1 MADSLPEHFSQLH
14 PLPKKSRVFAR
25 SKISLLPLI
34 AATYFMVSGGPYGLE
49 DVVQMAGYGGA
60 LAILL
65 ITPLLWSAPAALM
78 VSELSSAIPEEGGFY
93 IWVQRGMGRFWGF
106 QEVWLTLAGSVFEM
120 ALYPTLFVDYVGH
133 FAPVITAGHRGITI
147 ELALIVV
154 CTIWNLRG
162 ARAVGEGSVW
172 MSVLLLSPF
181 VVLTAC
187 ALTRWGSATASPHA
201 SIASGH
207 FDILGGILIA
217 MWNYMGW
224 DNTSTIA
231 EEVVR
236 PQRTFPLAMLF
247 GVLLVVVSYI
257 LPIGAVARSGI
268 SATGWSTGGW
278 VDIGRTLG
286 GEWLSIAI
294 AIGGA
299 IGAIGTFNA
308 LMLSFS
314 RSPLVM
320 AQDGY
325 LPRIFARTSS
335 KTGMPWVAITACAV
349 CWGACLFLNFEH
361 LVIMDVLLTGLSI
374 LLEFGALIALRIREP
389 ELSRPYRVPGGIAGA
404 VLLSLPPLVLMILA
418 VLRNRTE
425 TIGSTS
431 SLAVGVVLIALG
443 PVLYFLSRPRVANH
457 ERHL

>member
-1 MADSLPEHFSQLH
+1 
-14 PLPKKSRVFAR
+14 
-25 SKISLLPLI
+25 
-34 AATYFMVSGGPYGLE
+34 
-49 DVVQMAGYGGA
+49 
-60 LAILL
+60 
-65 ITPLLWSAPAALM
+65 
-78 VSELSSAIPEEGGFY
+78 
-93 IWVQRGMGRFWGF
+93 
-106 QEVWLTLAGSVFEM
+106 
-120 ALYPTLFVDYVGH
+120 
-133 FAPVITAGHRGITI
+133 
-147 ELALIVV
+147 
-154 CTIWNLRG
+154 
-162 ARAVGEGSVW
+162 RAVGEGSVW

-181 VVLTAC
+181 VILTAC
-187 ALTRWGSATASPHA
+187 ALTRWGSAAASPHNA

-247 GVLLVVVSYI
+247 SVLLVVVSYI

-286 GEWLSIAI
+286 GEWLSVAI

-299 IGAIGTFNA
+299 VGAIGTFNA

-314 RSPLVM
+314 RLPLVM

-325 LPRIFARTSS
+325 LPRIFARTSP
-335 KTGMPWVAITACAV
+335 KTGMPWVAITACAL

-389 ELSRPYRVPGGIAGA
+389 ELPRPYRVPGGIAGA

-431 SLAVGVVLIALG
+431 SLAVGMVLIALG
-443 PVLYFLSRPRVANH
+443 PVLYFLSRPRAAKP
-457 ERHL
+457 